1 MPSALGKDIN
11 IPLFGEHER
20 SVDRAHVIHF
30 HGSLLA
36 VLFKPSR
43 KHKVLYALAVTYVIV
58 VLNRIADFEGVQ
70 PNTFP
75 AMKPELSYRIQVYV
89 DIGNHLQHLVG

>member
-20 SVDRAHVIHF
+20 PVDRAHVIHF

-36 VLFKPSR
+36 VLFKPLR
-43 KHKVLYALAVTYVIV
+43 KHKVLDALAVNFVIV
-58 VLNRIADFEGVQ
+58 FLNRIADFEGVE
-70 PNTFP
+70 PNSFP
-75 AMKPELSYRIQVYV
+75 AMKPEFSYRMQVYV
-89 DIGNHLQHLVG
+89 GIGNHF